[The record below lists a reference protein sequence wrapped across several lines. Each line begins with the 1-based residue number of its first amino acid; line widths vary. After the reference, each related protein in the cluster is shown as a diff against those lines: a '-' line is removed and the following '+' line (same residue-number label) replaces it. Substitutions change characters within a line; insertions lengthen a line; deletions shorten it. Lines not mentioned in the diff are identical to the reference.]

1 MEVNLFHWTMST
13 LLYSAYAIQSWQ
25 LKGPQYNYS
34 AFSLQ
39 RRHLWRVLRRQ
50 NTTPHTQYTNKDRGL
65 EQVLLLQG
73 THSTHTH
80 REWLESKWWGSS
92 GWLTSRRMDNVKCKF
107 MGAVFYLW
115 IKRESIQT
123 HRSSQH
129 FPLKTFSLCV
139 SAQRFGS
146 ESKTGIQ
153 SVEKLKDPAPG

>member
-1 MEVNLFHWTMST
+1 MQSKADSWKAPNTIIQLFLSRGDI
-13 LLYSAYAIQSWQ
+13 SEGSWEG
-25 LKGPQYNYS
+25 KIP
-34 AFSLQ
+34 
-39 RRHLWRVLRRQ
+39 
-50 NTTPHTQYTNKDRGL
+50 PH
-65 EQVLLLQG
+65 
-73 THSTHTH
+73 THSTQTRTEAWNKSCYSKGHIPPTH

-129 FPLKTFSLCV
+129 FSLKTFSLCV

-153 SVEKLKDPAPG
+153 FVEELKDPAPG